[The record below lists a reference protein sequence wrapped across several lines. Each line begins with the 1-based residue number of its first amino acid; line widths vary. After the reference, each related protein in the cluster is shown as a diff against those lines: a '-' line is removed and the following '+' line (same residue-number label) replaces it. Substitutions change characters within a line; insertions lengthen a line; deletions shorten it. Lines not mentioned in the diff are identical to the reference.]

1 MHSGRK
7 SAPFIRQFEPTH
19 VGCYW
24 VLKEPPLKLETRN
37 SPMKTTLNL
46 ATAQARS
53 ADFQSAV
60 SRISNPQVS
69 CELEGNRR
77 FNTLPTGSRRLARS
91 RPLAR
96 PSGPCSR
103 CARSIPC
110 AASQAAQVS
119 RLETGATSRA
129 TSWHSFLLGLALLL
143 FAPGSL
149 RAATTITDTNHF
161 AYGANVGWI
170 ECRGD
175 VANGAV
181 IGEYICTGYLWAANV
196 GWIRLGSGTPANGI
210 HYQNNSSTDW
220 GVNHDGLGNPREY
233 AWGANIGWIAF
244 ETNGAPK
251 VDLWTGKLSGSV
263 WSANCGWISLSNAV
277 ALVQTATIAP
287 GTDSDGDGIPDA
299 WELHAFGNLTTANAT
314 SDADG
319 DGMSDRDEY
328 LADTNPVDASS
339 NLRITYFSRGTPTPS
354 YNVLQWTA
362 RPTRFYAVDYR
373 SALTPPGAWTNL
385 VTFPTPGASSVGFD
399 DFGSQQ
405 FYRVRVFR
413 PLMP

>member
-1 MHSGRK
+1 
-7 SAPFIRQFEPTH
+7 
-19 VGCYW
+19 
-24 VLKEPPLKLETRN
+24 
-37 SPMKTTLNL
+37 MKTQFKP
-46 ATAQARS
+46 AAASPRS

-77 FNTLPTGSRRLARS
+77 FNTLPTGSRRY
-91 RPLAR
+91 
-96 PSGPCSR
+96 
-103 CARSIPC
+103 
-110 AASQAAQVS
+110 S
-119 RLETGATSRA
+119 RLETCATVAQAGSLLCRGLAIRQPLDARPALPTASRQNSRFPICA
-129 TSWHSFLLGLALLL
+129 TSWCSVLLGLALLL
-143 FAPGSL
+143 SGPGS

-196 GWIRLGSGTPANGI
+196 GWISLGSGTPANGI
-210 HYQNNSSTDW
+210 HYQNNSASDW
-220 GVNHDGLGNPREY
+220 GVNHDGLGNLRGY

-277 ALVQTATIAP
+277 ALVQTATMAP
-287 GTDSDGDGIPDA
+287 GADSDGDGIPDA
-299 WELHAFGNLTTANAT
+299 WELQNFGNLTTANGS

-319 DGMSDRDEY
+319 DGQSDKNEY
-328 LADTNPVDASS
+328 LADTNPLDASS
-339 NLRITYFSRGTPTPS
+339 NLRITYFSRGTLRPT

-362 RPTRFYAVDYR
+362 RPTRFYGVDYR

-385 VTFPTPGASSVGFD
+385 VTFPWLGAGSVGFD

-405 FYRVRVFR
+405 FYRVRAFR
-413 PLMP
+413 PLTP